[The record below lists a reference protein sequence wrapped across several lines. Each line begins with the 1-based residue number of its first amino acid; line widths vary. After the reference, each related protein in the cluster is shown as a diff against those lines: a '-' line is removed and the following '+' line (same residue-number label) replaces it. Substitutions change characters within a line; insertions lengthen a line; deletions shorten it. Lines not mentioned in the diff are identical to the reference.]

1 MASWLFR
8 IFLLLLP
15 IQLPL
20 VKAFCFHTNVKL
32 MVSCAD
38 EGSACF
44 LRTELTAFFKSWTIN
59 LIHWSAHKVCVSHY
73 ILICLKDNCDF
84 CNFNRIIY
92 VSDNHSKYI

>member
-1 MASWLFR
+1 MFFLNSQSSTHEELGRVDLSLR

-15 IQLPL
+15 MQLPL
-20 VKAFCFHTNVKL
+20 VKASRFHTNVKL

-59 LIHWSAHKVCVSHY
+59 LIHWSAHRVYVSHY
-73 ILICLKDNCDF
+73 ILICLKDNCDL
-84 CNFNRIIY
+84 
-92 VSDNHSKYI
+92 